1 MNQIITTINLYLMM
15 VTVILLSVLVLVVC
29 VKGRSKHI
37 SSILKKSDKILDI
50 NQKGRHE
57 VLCLANDSACGH
69 IPPNKTRGTFL
80 CWDRLAQVRQ
90 VRC

>member
-37 SSILKKSDKILDI
+37 SSI
-50 NQKGRHE
+50 
-57 VLCLANDSACGH
+57 
-69 IPPNKTRGTFL
+69 
-80 CWDRLAQVRQ
+80 
-90 VRC
+90 